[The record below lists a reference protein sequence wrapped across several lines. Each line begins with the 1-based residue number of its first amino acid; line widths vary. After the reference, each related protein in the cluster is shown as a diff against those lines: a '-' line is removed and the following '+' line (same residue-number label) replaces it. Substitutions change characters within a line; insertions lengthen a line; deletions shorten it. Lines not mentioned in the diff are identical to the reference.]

1 MRVEIR
7 YVRRKLLAP
16 YVPDDIWKTIKTKTK
31 KSTKVAPSLTT
42 KQAAATTSTPTEEKV
57 LNYIEINKKSLY
69 FTQAESKEQTANNNE
84 KSSGNG
90 DERGRETDE
99 VSSYFQ
105 FFVFYNFFPEVVK
118 MKFLF
123 P

>member
-1 MRVEIR
+1 MKLLTYRVFIKPDMRVEIR

-57 LNYIEINKKSLY
+57 LNYIEINKKAYILLRLS
-69 FTQAESKEQTANNNE
+69 QKSKRQIIMR
-84 KSSGNG
+84 KV
-90 DERGRETDE
+90 RETGM
-99 VSSYFQ
+99 SGAGK
-105 FFVFYNFFPEVVK
+105 PTR
-118 MKFLF
+118 
-123 P
+123 

>member
-57 LNYIEINKKSLY
+57 LFYIEMS
-69 FTQAESKEQTANNNE
+69 
-84 KSSGNG
+84 
-90 DERGRETDE
+90 
-99 VSSYFQ
+99 
-105 FFVFYNFFPEVVK
+105 
-118 MKFLF
+118 
-123 P
+123 